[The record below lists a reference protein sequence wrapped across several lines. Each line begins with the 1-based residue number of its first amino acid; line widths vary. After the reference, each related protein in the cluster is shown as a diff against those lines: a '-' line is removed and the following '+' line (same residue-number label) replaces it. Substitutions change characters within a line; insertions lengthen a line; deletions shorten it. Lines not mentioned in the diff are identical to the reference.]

1 MNNEHRL
8 QAAPALQDKDESIY
22 QALMTAIVEHQL
34 PPGSKLPEEALAEVF
49 AVSRT
54 GIRKVLQRLAAVQ
67 LVTLTPKRGAHVTS
81 PSVEESQAI
90 FRTRALLEVA
100 NLPDVIARCQPPHLA
115 ALENIIQRE
124 QQAHEAHDGPAAI
137 RHSADFHIQ
146 LQAISGNPVL
156 TEMVTRLSQRSSLV
170 IAAWGAP
177 WRQGCRCDDH
187 QQLVGLLRDKALQLL
202 SEALMHH
209 FDHIVASLCFER
221 DGVSLPIFPGCSP
234 VTRSRDVFCLY
245 TSDQPQH
252 QPGDDRNDR
261 RRRAR
266 GRRAGHR
273 DPCGLSRAG
282 VPSIEGHFDEAI
294 AAVGVLEQI
303 KAGREQG
310 VDGHVIAC
318 FGDPG
323 LLAARELAQGPV
335 IGIAEA
341 AMHMA
346 TMVATR
352 FSIVTTLPRT
362 LIIARHLLHQ
372 YGFHQHCAALHAIDL
387 PVLALEDGSGLAQE
401 KVRERCIRAL
411 KEDGSGR

>member
-124 QQAHEAHDGPAAI
+124 QQAHATHDGPAAI

-156 TEMVTRLSQRSSLV
+156 TEMVTRLSQRSS
-170 IAAWGAP
+170 
-177 WRQGCRCDDH
+177 
-187 QQLVGLLRDKALQLL
+187 
-202 SEALMHH
+202 
-209 FDHIVASLCFER
+209 
-221 DGVSLPIFPGCSP
+221 
-234 VTRSRDVFCLY
+234 
-245 TSDQPQH
+245 
-252 QPGDDRNDR
+252 
-261 RRRAR
+261 
-266 GRRAGHR
+266 
-273 DPCGLSRAG
+273 
-282 VPSIEGHFDEAI
+282 
-294 AAVGVLEQI
+294 
-303 KAGREQG
+303 
-310 VDGHVIAC
+310 
-318 FGDPG
+318 
-323 LLAARELAQGPV
+323 
-335 IGIAEA
+335 
-341 AMHMA
+341 
-346 TMVATR
+346 
-352 FSIVTTLPRT
+352 
-362 LIIARHLLHQ
+362 
-372 YGFHQHCAALHAIDL
+372 
-387 PVLALEDGSGLAQE
+387 
-401 KVRERCIRAL
+401 
-411 KEDGSGR
+411 